1 MQFPQKILIFFD
13 VEVGLKTHFF
23 IVMDTL
29 QNKLLALV
37 APVLQNFNVDLVALE
52 LKGSRQNL
60 VVRVIADQDGGI
72 TLPTCSAI
80 SRALSGELDAADII
94 PGRYRL
100 EVSSPGVDWPL
111 KTKRDFE
118 RHLGREVS
126 LHYRDGDVTAVLE
139 GSIHTVSETE
149 VVVAAPS
156 QNVAIP
162 LANIEAGKMKLKW

>member
-1 MQFPQKILIFFD
+1 MLIFFD

-23 IVMDTL
+23 IVMDAL
-29 QNKLLALV
+29 QNKLHALV

-52 LKGSRQNL
+52 LKGSKRNL
-60 VVRVIADQDGGI
+60 VVRIIADQDGGI

-80 SRALSGELDAADII
+80 SRALSNELDVANII

-100 EVSSPGVDWPL
+100 EVSSPGVDRPL

-126 LHYRDGDVTAVLE
+126 VRYRDGEATASLE
-139 GSIHTVSETE
+139 GIIHVVSETE
-149 VVVAAPS
+149 VVIAAPG
-156 QNVAIP
+156 QNVAVP
-162 LANIEAGKMKLKW
+162 LANIEAGKIKLKW